1 MTYDKNLRKFVK
13 HSHRGIAGIIVSL
26 ILIAV
31 AVVGGISVFM
41 FTQGFISDTSVS
53 APTIDVVEIFGYD
66 TSDANILVPH
76 TGATGAAYTINA
88 ASVDSILDDSDAF
101 ALYVRNRGSGTVVI
115 TSIEIYGEA
124 YSASAAAAPC
134 VPATPIPG
142 LSEFSISPDGD
153 IANCGQTSIASGEE
167 VTIWVR
173 YAQSTNGEVAL
184 GRPIPVTLI
193 TANGMEI
200 SKQLTNGAQVG

>member
-1 MTYDKNLRKFVK
+1 MAYDKKLSKFVK
-13 HSHRGIAGIIVSL
+13 QSHRGIAGIIVSL

-53 APTIDVVEIFGYD
+53 APTIDVIEIFGYD
-66 TSDANILVPH
+66 TSDLNDLVAH
-76 TGATGAAYTINA
+76 TGTTITAINA

-101 ALYVRNRGSGTVVI
+101 ALYVRNRGSGVVVI
-115 TSIEIYGEA
+115 TSIEIYGTA
-124 YSASAAAAPC
+124 YTAATAGVAC
-134 VPATPIPG
+134 LAATPEPA
-142 LSEFSISPDGD
+142 LTEYSISSTGALAD
-153 IANCGQTSIASGEE
+153 CGQTSIASGEE

-173 YAQSTNGEVAL
+173 YAESTNGEVAL
-184 GRPIPVTLI
+184 GRPIPVTMI

>member
-66 TSDANILVPH
+66 TSDATSLTTH
-76 TGATGAAYTINA
+76 TGAAILINA
-88 ASVDSILDDSDAF
+88 ANLPAATLTDSDAF
-101 ALYVRNRGSGTVVI
+101 ALYVRNRGSGVVVVD
-115 TSIEIYGEA
+115 SIEVYGTVYTISTVGTCTTA
-124 YSASAAAAPC
+124 
-134 VPATPIPG
+134 VPADGT
-142 LSEFSISPDGD
+142 FSISTDTTTLLT
-153 IANCGQTSIASGEE
+153 ACGNTSLASGEE
-167 VTIWVR
+167 VTIYVR
-173 YAQSTNGEVAL
+173 YDDGTNGNVAL
-184 GRPIPVTLI
+184 GRPIPITIV

>member
-1 MTYDKNLRKFVK
+1 MTNKNKLDKFVK

-66 TSDANILVPH
+66 TSDALSLTTH
-76 TGATGAAYTINA
+76 TGAAILINSNAVAAT
-88 ASVDSILDDSDAF
+88 LEDSDAF
-101 ALYVRNRGSGTVVI
+101 ALYVRNRGSGVVVVD
-115 TSIEIYGEA
+115 SIEVFGTVYTISTTGTCVA
-124 YSASAAAAPC
+124 DS
-134 VPATPIPG
+134 VPADG
-142 LSEFSISPDGD
+142 EFSISTATDTVLT
-153 IANCGQTSIASGEE
+153 ACGSTSLASGEE
-167 VTIWVR
+167 VTVYVR
-173 YAQSTNGEVAL
+173 YDDGTNGNVAL
-184 GRPIPVTLI
+184 GRPIPVTVV